1 MYILRKARVYKYL
14 IDFNKHKRQSS
25 IPVLAGIEDY
35 TCRRKE
41 VIHVESSYQIQVLQI
56 KKMMGTITKEE
67 NEWLE
72 SALAAQNQTLDS
84 WLQNNNY
91 RY

>member
-1 MYILRKARVYKYL
+1 MNLSYL
-14 IDFNKHKRQSS
+14 IQS
-25 IPVLAGIEDY
+25 
-35 TCRRKE
+35 
-41 VIHVESSYQIQVLQI
+41 LQI

-84 WLQNNNY
+84 WLQNNHHHY
-91 RY
+91 

>member
-1 MYILRKARVYKYL
+1 MDSSYL
-14 IDFNKHKRQSS
+14 IQ
-25 IPVLAGIEDY
+25 
-35 TCRRKE
+35 T
-41 VIHVESSYQIQVLQI
+41 LQI
-56 KKMMGTITKEE
+56 KKMLGEITQEE

>member
-1 MYILRKARVYKYL
+1 
-14 IDFNKHKRQSS
+14 
-25 IPVLAGIEDY
+25 
-35 TCRRKE
+35 
-41 VIHVESSYQIQVLQI
+41 
-56 KKMMGTITKEE
+56 MGTITKEE

-72 SALAAQNQTLDS
+72 AALTTENQTLDS

>member
-1 MYILRKARVYKYL
+1 M
-14 IDFNKHKRQSS
+14 N
-25 IPVLAGIEDY
+25 
-35 TCRRKE
+35 
-41 VIHVESSYQIQVLQI
+41 SSYLIQVLQF

-84 WLQNNNY
+84 WLQNNHY

>member
-1 MYILRKARVYKYL
+1 MRLLYTPAVTGVQSKY
-14 IDFNKHKRQSS
+14 
-25 IPVLAGIEDY
+25 
-35 TCRRKE
+35 CRRKE

>member
-25 IPVLAGIEDY
+25 TPALTGVEGY

-41 VIHVESSYQIQVLQI
+41 VKIMDSSYLIQTLQI
-56 KKMMGTITKEE
+56 KKMLGEITKEE

-72 SALAAQNQTLDS
+72 KATFAENQTLDS
-84 WLQNNNY
+84 WVENY
-91 RY
+91 HHY